1 MRQIII
7 IILLAIIAF
16 NTCEAQEKKWRTL
29 TLTAVNS
36 ASAQTNTFLP
46 QFSAALDY
54 ELFDGFAINSWNGF
68 AYNSNFESSWFASQ
82 TTLDKRMGSKNITTL
97 GLGFLYTTS
106 GDNNLFSPIGN
117 SGVEND
123 LFLTIKVQYRIQL

>member
-1 MRQIII
+1 MKNV
-7 IILLAIIAF
+7 ILTLIMLLGVAF
-16 NTCEAQEKKWRTL
+16 STQAQDKWRTL

-54 ELFDGFAINSWNGF
+54 ELFDGFSINSWNGF
-68 AYNSNFESSWFASQ
+68 AYNSEFEGSWFASQ
-82 TTLDKRMGSKNITTL
+82 TTLDKSMGSKNVTTL

-106 GDNNLFSPIGN
+106 GDNNLFSPVAQSGN
-117 SGVEND
+117 END
-123 LFLTIKVQYRIQL
+123 LFLTIKFQYRIRL

>member
-1 MRQIII
+1 MKK
-7 IILLAIIAF
+7 ILMVFLLVLAF
-16 NTCEAQEKKWRTL
+16 NTVQAQEKWRTL

>member
-1 MRQIII
+1 MKK
-7 IILLAIIAF
+7 ILMVFLLVLAF
-16 NTCEAQEKKWRTL
+16 NTVQAQEKWRTL

-68 AYNSNFESSWFASQ
+68 AYNTNLQTSWFASQ
-82 TTLDKRMGSKNITTL
+82 TTLDKRVGSKNVTTF
-97 GLGFLYTTS
+97 GLGFLYTTN
-106 GDNNLFSPIGN
+106 GTNNLFSPVGQT
-117 SGVEND
+117 GAQND
-123 LFLTIKVQYRIQL
+123 LFLTFKLQYRIKL